1 MAIRDWI
8 KLKKF
13 SPFKTLAFN
22 SFAQK
27 IKERPVIIFHDT
39 EENYY
44 YYIKARDARLDDG
57 RLKNPFQGEILIP
70 KSDKPNTLFTKDS
83 YLDCSQIFYIHGNQ
97 LDELIKNHPKP
108 EPIENISSNNAQQ
121 KTEEIEEI
129 QEPLEDRSQN

>member
-1 MAIRDWI
+1 M
-8 KLKKF
+8 
-13 SPFKTLAFN
+13 
-22 SFAQK
+22 
-27 IKERPVIIFHDT
+27 
-39 EENYY
+39 
-44 YYIKARDARLDDG
+44 
-57 RLKNPFQGEILIP
+57 IP